1 MEKTVQPK
9 LSKKQ
14 NSWMLIKFVL
24 FSASA
29 GIIETVS
36 CIVLNEFV
44 HLDQYTRLDELL
56 GNEFGLSYFIA
67 LVLSVLW
74 NFTLNRKFT
83 FKSVANV
90 PVAMLKILGFYLVFT
105 PVSIWW
111 TVKLTNLGWN
121 EYVVLGITMLANLS
135 TEYIFDRFVVY
146 RNNLYTN
153 EVAQRELNEK
163 TDESETTAP

>member
-1 MEKTVQPK
+1 
-9 LSKKQ
+9 
-14 NSWMLIKFVL
+14 MLIKFVL

-105 PVSIWW
+105 PASIWW
-111 TVKLTNLGWN
+111 TVRLTNLGWN

-135 TEYIFDRFVVY
+135 TEYVFDRFVVY

-153 EVAQRELNEK
+153 EVAQRELSDKTDGTEK
-163 TDESETTAP
+163 TAP